1 MGGGDTKENSVST
14 AQEDCLTNMFVRLLV
29 LADMDRPGVLGLL
42 KLISFDWAKRCWRNS
57 KRSKRDLMGNRE
69 LMGSP

>member
-1 MGGGDTKENSVST
+1 
-14 AQEDCLTNMFVRLLV
+14 MFVRLLV

-42 KLISFDWAKRCWRNS
+42 KLISFDWAKRCWRDS
-57 KRSKRDLMGNRE
+57 KRSKRDLMGDRE